1 MLIARKHETTSE
13 ELKCKLKSAFPM
25 KDLKDTKH
33 ILGIRSIWDRHK
45 KLLFVSPEKYIEKVL
60 ERFQM
65 TDAKPSSVPLQ
76 SQEKLSKAHYPK
88 DKEETEKM
96 QAIPYASACGSL
108 MYAMISTRLDI
119 AYEVGVVS
127 KFMIQPR

>member
-1 MLIARKHETTSE
+1 MET
-13 ELKCKLKSAFPM
+13 
-25 KDLKDTKH
+25 DH
-33 ILGIRSIWDRHK
+33 ILGIRSKRDRQK
-45 KLLFVSPEKYIEKVL
+45 KLLYVSQEKYIEKVL

-96 QAIPYASACGSL
+96 QNTK
-108 MYAMISTRLDI
+108 MRL
-119 AYEVGVVS
+119 ER
-127 KFMIQPR
+127 M